1 MGFFNLFNKKEI
13 SFEMAIIDVFLI
25 NNHGVVVT
33 GKINKGFIQIN
44 DKVKIKGKKYTVIMI
59 DALVKTGS
67 KTPSQVNCA
76 GEGLEVALH
85 LSTMDSS
92 MISRG
97 NIVIKR

>member
-1 MGFFNLFNKKEI
+1 
-13 SFEMAIIDVFLI
+13 
-25 NNHGVVVT
+25 
-33 GKINKGFIQIN
+33 
-44 DKVKIKGKKYTVIMI
+44 MI

-85 LSTMDSS
+85 LTTMDSS